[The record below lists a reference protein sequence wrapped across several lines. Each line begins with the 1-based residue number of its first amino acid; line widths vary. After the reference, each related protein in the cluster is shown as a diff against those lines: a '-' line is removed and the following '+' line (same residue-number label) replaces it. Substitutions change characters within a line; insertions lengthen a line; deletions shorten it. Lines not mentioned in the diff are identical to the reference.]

1 MIVAIHQPNIFPWI
15 GYFAKILYCDVF
27 VVLDDAQFT
36 KQGYINRVQM
46 NGIGGPWWL
55 TIPVMTSGRFGQLVS
70 ETQIHDKPRWRDK
83 ILKRVRQEYKKAP
96 YFMECFQRFEACMKS
111 PSKSL
116 CEVNINSIRQTLAM
130 LRISRKIVQSSQ
142 FGLKDSGTQRLVDLV
157 GLLKGT
163 AYLSGTG
170 AVAYQDDSLFHNAD
184 LDTKYLRCTV
194 RKYPQIHGEFQPGL
208 SVWDAL
214 FNIGPKKTRTL
225 IEESWEM
232 C

>member
-1 MIVAIHQPNIFPWI
+1 M

-27 VVLDDAQFT
+27 VILDDAQFT
-36 KQGYINRVQM
+36 KQDYINRVQM
-46 NGIGGPWWL
+46 TGTGGPWWL

-96 YFMECFQRFEACMKS
+96 YFMECFQRFEACMRS
-111 PSKSL
+111 SSKSL

-142 FGLKDSGTQRLVDLV
+142 LGLKDSGTQRLVDLV

-170 AVAYQDDSLFHNAD
+170 AVA
-184 LDTKYLRCTV
+184 
-194 RKYPQIHGEFQPGL
+194 
-208 SVWDAL
+208 
-214 FNIGPKKTRTL
+214 
-225 IEESWEM
+225 
-232 C
+232 